1 MYQYDYVEFGYV
13 DEGYTTFTYT
23 RTPIVKN
30 GIQRLSYSV
39 DLMEALLWQHN
50 NAVKLN
56 ALSRAKNAWYQ
67 ENNGDFWTAWVRD
80 VFDMRTANLF
90 GLRVWSIILDLP
102 LNFAVPIN
110 TSKSFGFG
118 AFNANF
124 NRRGFAL
131 DSGNSATVDLE
142 DARLLLRLRYLQ
154 LICYPSIPEINRIL
168 KTVFS
173 DRGGGYALDSL
184 DMGYVTYVFGFT
196 PGSTLASLLFQYDVL
211 PRPAGVGSRILIEG
225 AKKFGF
231 GQYNANFNSVGFN
244 P

>member
-1 MYQYDYVEFGYV
+1 MS
-13 DEGYTTFTYT
+13 T
-23 RTPIVKN
+23 
-30 GIQRLSYSV
+30 IQQLDFSV

-50 NAVKLN
+50 NAIRLN

-67 ENNGDFWTAWVRD
+67 ENSSDFWESWVRD
-80 VFDMRTANLF
+80 VFDLRTANLF

-102 LNFAVPIN
+102 LNFALPLN

-118 AFNANF
+118 VFNENF
-124 NRRGFAL
+124 NKKGFAL
-131 DSGNSATVDLE
+131 ASNNSATVDIE

-154 LICYPSIPEINRIL
+154 LICYPSITEINRIL
-168 KTVFS
+168 KTIFE
-173 DRGGGYALDSL
+173 DRGGAYALDTL
-184 DMGYVTYVFGFT
+184 DMKYVTYVLGFT
-196 PGSTLASLLFQYDVL
+196 PGSSLASLLFQYDVL
-211 PRPAGVGSRILIEG
+211 PRPAAVGVRIIIKD